1 MSVRHSLRLR
11 FALTFALVGAVL
23 VLIHAVAIL
32 QLNRHQEAQL
42 IDQIVS
48 DEMEGL
54 LQQYERIGSIDG
66 PPYRKLQRFDV
77 RADTQ
82 ALSLRKWFRASWLVH
97 GYATRGPEEQRQ
109 LPAELRE
116 LEPGFHD
123 VSSGA
128 DRYRVEVDLSKADNR
143 WPAPPYDRV
152 PARGDRLEVR
162 GRLTGNVLVATK
174 VTHVE
179 TASTARLT
187 GIVTALPGGG
197 VLGTWTI
204 SLESGGQASFLVE
217 TASVVDTRS
226 APATVGVKV
235 DVVAQ
240 ESDGGRL
247 SALSVRTD
255 WPD

>member
-66 PPYRKLQRFDV
+66 PPYRSLQRFDV

-97 GYATRGPEEQRQ
+97 GYATRGLEEQRQ

-116 LEPGFHD
+116 LEVD
-123 VSSGA
+123 CVSA
-128 DRYRVEVDLSKADNR
+128 RRYL
-143 WPAPPYDRV
+143 
-152 PARGDRLEVR
+152 LM
-162 GRLTGNVLVATK
+162 
-174 VTHVE
+174 VE
-179 TASTARLT
+179 T
-187 GIVTALPGGG
+187 GDE
-197 VLGTWTI
+197 VLDYRD
-204 SLESGGQASFLVE
+204 AVE
-217 TASVVDTRS
+217 KYRGSEQVVI
-226 APATVGVKV
+226 
-235 DVVAQ
+235 
-240 ESDGGRL
+240 DGGDHGFSDFERYMDR
-247 SALSVRTD
+247 ALAFCGFE
-255 WPD
+255 